1 MVLEVNQIDI
11 ESLQPYANNPRKL
24 SDKAITK
31 VANSIKEFG
40 FRQPIVVDEKNIIV
54 VGHTRYQAARK
65 LGLDK
70 VPVTQIKGLTPEQ
83 VNAYRI
89 ADNKT
94 NEYADWDDDLL
105 ALELKELEHKD
116 FDLDLTGYEKSE
128 IDKILFEEK
137 QGLVDDDEIPEPP
150 EEPIS
155 QKGDIW
161 ILGNNKLLCGDST
174 DQIAI
179 QGFFGEVQAD
189 LYLTDP
195 PYNVDYVGKTKDAL
209 KIQNDKQTDDKF
221 IQFLSD
227 AFIAAD
233 NHLKMGAS
241 FYIWHSDSE
250 GLNFRLA
257 CINAK
262 WKLRQTLIWEKNS
275 MVMGRQDYQWQHE
288 PCLYGWKEGSSHSW
302 YSDRKQTTIIKHDRP
317 TKSKLHPTMKPVSLM
332 EYLINNS
339 TKQGDIVFDSF
350 CGSGSTL
357 IACEKLQRSCYGVE
371 LDPKYCDVIV
381 KRWEQW
387 TGQKATKK

>member
-11 ESLQPYANNPRKL
+11 ETLKPYANNPRKL
-24 SDKAITK
+24 SNKAITK

-65 LGLDK
+65 LGLDR

-116 FDLDLTGYEKSE
+116 FDLNLTGYEKSE
-128 IDKILFEEK
+128 LDKILFEEK
-137 QGLVDDDEIPEPP
+137 QGLVDDDEIPELP

-155 QKGDIW
+155 KNGDIW

-288 PCLYGWKEGSSHSW
+288 PCLYGWKEGSTHSW

-357 IACEKLQRSCYGVE
+357 IACEKLQRTCYGVE

>member
-128 IDKILFEEK
+128 LDKILFEEK
-137 QGLVDDDEIPEPP
+137 QGLVDDDEIPELP

-155 QKGDIW
+155 KKGDIW
-161 ILGNNKLLCGDST
+161 LLGNNKLLCGDST

>member
-128 IDKILFEEK
+128 LDKILFEEK
-137 QGLVDDDEIPEPP
+137 QL
-150 EEPIS
+150 
-155 QKGDIW
+155 
-161 ILGNNKLLCGDST
+161 
-174 DQIAI
+174 
-179 QGFFGEVQAD
+179 
-189 LYLTDP
+189 
-195 PYNVDYVGKTKDAL
+195 
-209 KIQNDKQTDDKF
+209 
-221 IQFLSD
+221 
-227 AFIAAD
+227 
-233 NHLKMGAS
+233 
-241 FYIWHSDSE
+241 
-250 GLNFRLA
+250 
-257 CINAK
+257 
-262 WKLRQTLIWEKNS
+262 
-275 MVMGRQDYQWQHE
+275 
-288 PCLYGWKEGSSHSW
+288 
-302 YSDRKQTTIIKHDRP
+302 
-317 TKSKLHPTMKPVSLM
+317 
-332 EYLINNS
+332 
-339 TKQGDIVFDSF
+339 
-350 CGSGSTL
+350 
-357 IACEKLQRSCYGVE
+357 
-371 LDPKYCDVIV
+371 
-381 KRWEQW
+381 
-387 TGQKATKK
+387 

>member
-11 ESLQPYANNPRKL
+11 ETLKPYANNPRKL

-65 LGLDK
+65 LGLNK

-116 FDLDLTGYEKSE
+116 FDLNLTGYEKSE
-128 IDKILFEEK
+128 LDKILFEEK
-137 QGLVDDDEIPEPP
+137 QGLVDDDEIPELP

-155 QKGDIW
+155 KKGDIW

-209 KIQNDKQTDDKF
+209 KIQNDKKNDDEFVKF
-221 IQFLSD
+221 LCD
-227 AFIAAD
+227 AFTAAN
-233 NHLKMGAS
+233 NHLKLGAS
-241 FYIWHSDSE
+241 FYIFHSDWF
-250 GLNFRLA
+250 GLEFRQA
-257 CINAK
+257 V
-262 WKLRQTLIWEKNS
+262 KLSNLVLKQNLIWEKNS

-317 TKSKLHPTMKPVSLM
+317 TKSKLHPTMKPVSLL

-357 IACEKLQRSCYGVE
+357 IACEKLQRTCYGVE